1 MTFGID
7 YTKLSM
13 TELHLCQVAIMKEI
27 QARDHYSQ
35 MQLEN
40 TMKQNASLAAQF
52 EEAEQ
57 RKRDAEHNQATL
69 VRVLDEAC
77 RNIPDFDIQ
86 DEEELEQRIAK
97 LKDYAQ
103 QSHSEIENLKAE
115 HEA

>member
-1 MTFGID
+1 MSMTVGID

-13 TELHLCQVAIMKEI
+13 TELHLCQLAIMKEI
-27 QARDHYSQ
+27 QARELYSQ

-40 TMKQNASLAAQF
+40 TMKQNASLTAQF

-57 RKRDAEHNQATL
+57 RKRDVECKQDTL
-69 VRVLDEAC
+69 VRVLDEPC

-86 DEEELEQRIAK
+86 AEEEPKQRIAK

-103 QSHSEIENLKAE
+103 QSHREIERLKV
-115 HEA
+115 